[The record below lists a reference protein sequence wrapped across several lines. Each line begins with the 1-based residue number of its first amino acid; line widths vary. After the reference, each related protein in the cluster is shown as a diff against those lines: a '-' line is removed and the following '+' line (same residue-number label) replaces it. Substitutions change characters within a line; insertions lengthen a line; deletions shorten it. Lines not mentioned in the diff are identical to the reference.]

1 MPLDGLFV
9 HSLAKELNEQLAGG
23 RITKIH
29 QPYPN
34 EIVMVVRNNSQNY
47 PVLLSANPAYA
58 RAQVTRI
65 PYQNPATPPNFA
77 MFLRRNLEGARL
89 SSVSQV
95 ENDRILHFSISTH
108 DELGDDQTLILTLEM
123 MGRHSNLFLVRE
135 KDQRILELIKHVPAD
150 QNRVRSLIPGATY
163 TLPPAQNM
171 TNPFGH
177 DLTALAKILLDM
189 DKADWPK
196 AIQQTYQGFAS
207 LSAKNLAKHL
217 KTGADAMQT
226 AKDWLAHFDSPQP
239 TLYQIDKKFTF
250 AAFDWDSEQ
259 AGQPY
264 DTLGDLLDAYFQ
276 GQAEADRVNQQA
288 GTLVRLVKNELKKN
302 QTKEKKLQ
310 QTLTDSQNA
319 ETYKVKG
326 DLLITYPHLVHKGMH
341 SVEIENYYDN
351 NQLLNIDLDPRF
363 DGLQNANRYFRKYRK
378 LRSAKD
384 YVLEQLKTT
393 DAEIDYFNQIASQ
406 LAVASPKDVADIK
419 VELIEQGYLRE
430 KVKIKTKGKQTK
442 KPKHVLS
449 APDQFTASDGTL
461 IEIGK
466 NNLQNDK
473 LSLKKA
479 NRQNIWMHVQKLP
492 GSHVIVHS
500 DNPSQET
507 IEEAAKLAAYFS
519 KARDSAN
526 VPVDYLPAGK
536 LRKPNGAKPGYVIFE
551 GQSTTYV
558 TPDPLLV
565 EKLKHSW

>member
-34 EIVMVVRNNSQNY
+34 EVIMVVRNNSTNY

-58 RAQVTRI
+58 RAQVTKI

-89 SSVSQV
+89 QSVSQV
-95 ENDRILHFSISTH
+95 ANDRILNFAISTH

-123 MGRHSNLFLVRE
+123 MGRHSNLFLIRD

-163 TLPPAQNM
+163 VQPPAQHL
-171 TNPFGH
+171 TDPF
-177 DLTALAKILLDM
+177 DTDWQALAPILLDQ
-189 DKADWPK
+189 DRADWAK
-196 AIQQTYQGFAS
+196 SIQKTYQGFSTVAAS
-207 LSAKNLAKHL
+207 HLAQAL
-217 KTGADAMQT
+217 ETGADAIQS
-226 AKDWLAHFDSPQP
+226 AKDWLANFDHAEP
-239 TLYQIDKKFTF
+239 TLYQMDKKFAF
-250 AAFDWDSEQ
+250 AAFNWAPAESSQSFE
-259 AGQPY
+259 
-264 DTLGDLLDAYFQ
+264 TLGELLDAYFQ

-288 GTLVRLVKNELKKN
+288 SALVRLVKNELKKN
-302 QTKEKKLQ
+302 QSKEKKLQ
-310 QTLTDSQNA
+310 QTLTDSENA
-319 ETYKVKG
+319 ESFKVKG
-326 DLLITYPHLVHKGMH
+326 DLLITYPHLVHKGMQ
-341 SVEIENYYDN
+341 SVEIENYYDDN
-351 NQLLNIDLDPRF
+351 HLLTIALDPRF

-384 YVLEQLKTT
+384 YVLEQLEATNQ
-393 DAEIDYFNQIASQ
+393 EIDYFNQISTQ

-430 KVKIKTKGKQTK
+430 KTKVKTKGKQTK

-449 APDQFTASDGTL
+449 TPDQFTASDGTL
-461 IEIGK
+461 IEVGK

-473 LSLKKA
+473 LSMKKT
-479 NRQNIWMHVQKLP
+479 NRQNIWLHVQKLP
-492 GSHVIVHS
+492 GSHVIIHS
-500 DNPSQET
+500 DNPSEET
-507 IEEAAKLAAYFS
+507 IDEAAKLAAYFS

-558 TPDPLLV
+558 TPDPILV
-565 EKLKHSW
+565 QKLKH